1 MFIELSEEA
10 QKLLNKSNEE
20 RINYISRET
29 WVDYPVAENILN
41 KMERLIRYEKN
52 KSRITSILLVGS
64 SNNGKTSLLERFEE
78 LHPPY
83 DYNVDGGRPDWVK
96 DDFFDNH
103 SGIGKPVLYIVAPP
117 EPNESRLYTNILNE
131 INAPYKERDPLSK
144 KQYLVEYYLKIFNV
158 EMLIIDEIHGIL
170 SGSTARQKQIMNAIK
185 NLSNMLQIPIVLS
198 GIKDAL
204 HTINTD
210 TQLSSRFRP
219 EYLPKW
225 KMGPEFIN
233 ILGTIISM
241 MPLKKTSTI
250 LNPEAASVILDISEG
265 YIGDIF
271 GLVKEAAIYAI
282 VSGSEKITL
291 KEINECSYLSLKEA
305 NKSIEL
311 SDI

>member
-1 MFIELSEEA
+1 MIVELSDET
-10 QKLLNKSNEE
+10 QKLLNKSDEE
-20 RINYISRET
+20 RLDYISRET
-29 WVDYPVAENILN
+29 WVDYPVAEHILN

-64 SNNGKTSLLERFEE
+64 SNNGKTSLLERFAE

-83 DYNVDGGRPDWVK
+83 DYNVEGGRPDWVK

-103 SGIGKPVLYIVAPP
+103 SGIGRPILYIVAPP

-144 KQYLVEYYLKIFNV
+144 KQYLVEYYLRIFNV
-158 EMLIIDEIHGIL
+158 EMLIIDEIQGIL

-185 NLSNMLQIPIVLS
+185 NLSNALQIPIVLS
-198 GIKDAL
+198 GIKNAL
-204 HTINTD
+204 RTINTD

-225 KMGPEFIN
+225 KMGPEYVN
-233 ILGTIISM
+233 LLATIVSL

-271 GLVKEAAIYAI
+271 GLIKEAAIYAI
-282 VSGSEKITL
+282 LSGSEKITL
-291 KEINECSYLSLKEA
+291 KEIDECNYLSLKEA
-305 NKSIEL
+305 NKNTEL
-311 SDI
+311 SDV

>member
-1 MFIELSEEA
+1 MLVELSDEA
-10 QKLLNKSNEE
+10 QMLLNKSDEE
-20 RINYISRET
+20 RIDYISRET

-83 DYNVDGGRPDWVK
+83 DYNVEGGRPDWVK

-103 SGIGKPVLYIVAPP
+103 SGIGRPVLYIVAPP

-185 NLSNMLQIPIVLS
+185 NLSNTLQIPIVLS

-204 HTINTD
+204 RTINTD

-225 KMGPEFIN
+225 KMGPEYVN
-233 ILGTIISM
+233 LLATIVSL

-250 LNPEAASVILDISEG
+250 LNPEAASVILNISEG

-282 VSGSEKITL
+282 LSGSEKITL
-291 KEINECSYLSLKEA
+291 KEIEECNYLSLQEA
-305 NKSIEL
+305 NKNTEL